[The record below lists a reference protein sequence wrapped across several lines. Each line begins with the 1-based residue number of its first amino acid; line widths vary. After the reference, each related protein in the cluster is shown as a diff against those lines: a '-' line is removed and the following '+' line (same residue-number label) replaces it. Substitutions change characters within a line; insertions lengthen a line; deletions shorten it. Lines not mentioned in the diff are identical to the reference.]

1 MNCRLYWPPRLSVC
15 AVHTL
20 PHRTKQ
26 PFLAQSLKFLS
37 TTLRKWPVFIF
48 FNPNTVTFEVTVK
61 GSRALEYFRVGGR
74 MAFLRNGEK
83 KPLWLK
89 LANKGDEVRRQGS
102 REGQGSFC
110 NL

>member
-1 MNCRLYWPPRLSVC
+1 MV
-15 AVHTL
+15 
-20 PHRTKQ
+20 
-26 PFLAQSLKFLS
+26 
-37 TTLRKWPVFIF
+37 
-48 FNPNTVTFEVTVK
+48 
-61 GSRALEYFRVGGR
+61 
-74 MAFLRNGEK
+74 FLRSGEK